1 MAAIVGFV
9 ARPRPR
15 AAPCQNVRIQP
26 ITVYYRA
33 WCPFSAGTLS
43 FLFLR
48 GADVHLVNIEQ
59 HPETHEEIK
68 RHAGGNLV
76 SPTLRYGD
84 GWHAEPSMQELDRLL
99 RKWGLP
105 REAGVDP
112 EG

>member
-1 MAAIVGFV
+1 M
-9 ARPRPR
+9 PSMK
-15 AAPCQNVRIQP
+15 QP

-33 WCPFSAGTLS
+33 WCPYSAGTLS

-48 GADVHLVNIEQ
+48 GADVQLVNIEQ
-59 HPETHEEIK
+59 HPEVHGEIQQ
-68 RHAGGNLV
+68 HAGGNLV
-76 SPTLRYGD
+76 SPTLRFGD
-84 GWHAEPSMQELDRLL
+84 EWHAEPSMDQLHELL